1 MLPEVGKGSS
11 GGGGGGGGE
20 MGSGGRWRSDK
31 ESSGKGPPNLFHISP
46 AREHAARKKKLVHN
60 PGVGVEGRE
69 RGEGWWWWWLW

>member
-46 AREHAARKKKLVHN
+46 AREHAAKKKN
-60 PGVGVEGRE
+60 
-69 RGEGWWWWWLW
+69 